1 MGSVLLLKW
10 KINEWNKA
18 PEVQGS
24 DLVHKAPPPTA
35 PWNIPE
41 GMCFTTNPAQGSRVN
56 VTGSLEVNHSHVSS
70 VAET

>member
-24 DLVHKAPPPTA
+24 DLVHKAPPPC
-35 PWNIPE
+35 PVE
-41 GMCFTTNPAQGSRVN
+41 HSRRHPAQGSRVN
-56 VTGSLEVNHSHVSS
+56 VTGSLEVNHSHVSLA
-70 VAET
+70 AET

>member
-24 DLVHKAPPPTA
+24 DLVHKAPPPA

-41 GMCFTTNPAQGSRVN
+41 GTLRRAPGSM
-56 VTGSLEVNHSHVSS
+56 
-70 VAET
+70 